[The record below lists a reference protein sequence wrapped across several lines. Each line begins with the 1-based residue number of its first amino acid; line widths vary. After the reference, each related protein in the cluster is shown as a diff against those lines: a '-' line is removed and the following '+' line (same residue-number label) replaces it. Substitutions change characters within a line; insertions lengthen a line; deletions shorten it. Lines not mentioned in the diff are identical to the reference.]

1 LHKEKDLKAIFVVS
15 NMRITN
21 TQRAYFQLH
30 IAIFLW
36 GFTAILGDLITLEA
50 IPLVW
55 WRVLLTSFSIIFLIP
70 LTQSLKALSRQTI
83 IRLAGIGMIIGLHW
97 ILFFASIKLSNPS
110 IALICMATGSFFT
123 AILEPIILKQKMK
136 GYEIFL
142 GLMIV
147 PGMLMI
153 VNSTELSMMNGIW
166 AGIGSALLAAVF
178 TVLNKKYIED
188 VEPRIMTFLEMSTAW
203 LMVSMMLPVIYYM
216 DPSSFNMSPTLIDL
230 GYLCV
235 LAFLCTTLAFI
246 LSLKSLKY
254 ISAFATNLSINLEP
268 VYGII
273 MAAVLLDDLQELN
286 ERFYLGCVVIL
297 IAVFTYPIIKL
308 FYKRKSVKSVK

>member
-1 LHKEKDLKAIFVVS
+1 
-15 NMRITN
+15 MRITN
-21 TQRAYFQLH
+21 IQRAYFQLH

-70 LTQSLKALSRQTI
+70 LVKSLKALSRQTI

-188 VEPRIMTFLEMSTAW
+188 VEPKIMTFLEMGTAW
-203 LMVSMMLPVIYYM
+203 LMVSIMLPVVYYM
-216 DPSSFNMSPTLIDL
+216 DASSFNMSPTLSDF

-273 MAAVLLDDLQELN
+273 MAAVLLDDLEELN
-286 ERFYLGCVVIL
+286 ERFYIGCIIIL
-297 IAVFTYPIIKL
+297 IAVFVYPLIKL
-308 FYKRKSVKSVK
+308 YFKRKSLKTI

>member
-1 LHKEKDLKAIFVVS
+1 
-15 NMRITN
+15 MRITT

-30 IAIFLW
+30 IAILLW
-36 GFTAILGDLITLEA
+36 GFTAILGDLISLDA

-55 WRVLLTSFSIIFLIP
+55 WRVLLTSLSIVFLIP
-70 LTQSLKALSRQTI
+70 LIKNLKALSRRTI
-83 IRLAGIGMIIGLHW
+83 LRFAGIGMLIGVHW

-123 AILEPIILKQKMK
+123 AVLEPIMLRQRIK
-136 GYEIFL
+136 GYEILL
-142 GLMIV
+142 GLMIL

-153 VNSTELSMMNGIW
+153 VNSTELSMLNGIW

-178 TVLNKKYIED
+178 TVLNKKYIND
-188 VEPRIMTFLEMSTAW
+188 VEPRIITFLEMSTAW
-203 LMVSMMLPVIYYM
+203 LMVSLMLPVVYWM
-216 DPSSFNMSPTLIDL
+216 SPSTFNMTPSLMDI

-246 LSLKSLKY
+246 LSLKSLKH
-254 ISAFATNLSINLEP
+254 ISAFASNLSINLEP

-273 MAAVLLDDLQELN
+273 MAAVLLDDLEELN
-286 ERFYLGCVVIL
+286 ERFYIGCSVIL
-297 IAVFTYPIIKL
+297 IAVFIYPMIKL
-308 FYKRKSVKSVK
+308 YYKRKNLKST

>member
-1 LHKEKDLKAIFVVS
+1 
-15 NMRITN
+15 MRITT

-36 GFTAILGDLITLEA
+36 GFTAILGDLISLDA

-55 WRVLLTSFSIIFLIP
+55 WRVLLTSLSIVFLIP
-70 LTQSLKALSRQTI
+70 LIKNIKSLSRKTI
-83 IRLAGIGMIIGLHW
+83 LRFAGIGMIIGLHW

-123 AILEPIILKQKMK
+123 AILEPIMLKQQMK
-136 GYEIFL
+136 GYEILL

-166 AGIGSALLAAVF
+166 AGIGSALLAAIF
-178 TVLNKKYIED
+178 TVLNKKYID
-188 VEPRIMTFLEMSTAW
+188 DIEPRIMTFLEMSTAW
-203 LMVSMMLPVIYYM
+203 LMVSFMLPVVYWM
-216 DPSSFNMSPTLIDL
+216 DPSSFNMTPSLIDI

-246 LSLKSLKY
+246 LSLKSLKH

-273 MAAVLLDDLQELN
+273 MAAILLDDVKELN
-286 ERFYLGCVVIL
+286 ERFYIGCSVIL
-297 IAVFTYPIIKL
+297 IAVFIYPMIKL
-308 FYKRKSVKSVK
+308 YFKKKNLKSA

>member
-1 LHKEKDLKAIFVVS
+1 MVLKAIFVVS
-15 NMRITN
+15 TMRITT

-36 GFTAILGDLITLEA
+36 GFTAILGDLISLDA

-55 WRVLLTSFSIIFLIP
+55 WRVLLTSLSIVFLIP
-70 LTQSLKALSRQTI
+70 LIKNINSLSRKTI
-83 IRLAGIGMIIGLHW
+83 LRFAGIGMIIGLHW

-123 AILEPIILKQKMK
+123 AILEPIMLKQQMK
-136 GYEIFL
+136 GYEILL

-166 AGIGSALLAAVF
+166 AGIGSALLAAIF
-178 TVLNKKYIED
+178 TVLNKKYID
-188 VEPRIMTFLEMSTAW
+188 DIEPRIMTFLEMSTAW
-203 LMVSMMLPVIYYM
+203 LMVSLMLPVVYWM
-216 DPSSFNMSPTLIDL
+216 DPSSFNMTPSLIDI

-246 LSLKSLKY
+246 LSLKSLKH

-273 MAAVLLDDLQELN
+273 MAAILLDDVKELN
-286 ERFYLGCVVIL
+286 ERFYIGCSVIL
-297 IAVFTYPIIKL
+297 IAVFIYPMIKL
-308 FYKRKSVKSVK
+308 YFKKKNLKSA

>member
-1 LHKEKDLKAIFVVS
+1 
-15 NMRITN
+15 MRITT

-36 GFTAILGDLITLEA
+36 GFTAILGDLISLDA

-55 WRVLLTSFSIIFLIP
+55 WRVLLTSLSIVFLIP
-70 LTQSLKALSRQTI
+70 LIKNIKSLSRKTI
-83 IRLAGIGMIIGLHW
+83 LRFAGIGMIIGLHW

-123 AILEPIILKQKMK
+123 AILEPIMLKQQMK
-136 GYEIFL
+136 GYEILL

-166 AGIGSALLAAVF
+166 AGIGSALLAAIF
-178 TVLNKKYIED
+178 TVLNKKYID
-188 VEPRIMTFLEMSTAW
+188 DIEPRIMTFLEMSTAW
-203 LMVSMMLPVIYYM
+203 LMVSFMLPVVYWM
-216 DPSSFNMSPTLIDL
+216 DPSSFNMTPSLIDI

-246 LSLKSLKY
+246 LSLKSLKH

-268 VYGII
+268 VS
-273 MAAVLLDDLQELN
+273 LN
-286 ERFYLGCVVIL
+286 IYQ
-297 IAVFTYPIIKL
+297 
-308 FYKRKSVKSVK
+308 